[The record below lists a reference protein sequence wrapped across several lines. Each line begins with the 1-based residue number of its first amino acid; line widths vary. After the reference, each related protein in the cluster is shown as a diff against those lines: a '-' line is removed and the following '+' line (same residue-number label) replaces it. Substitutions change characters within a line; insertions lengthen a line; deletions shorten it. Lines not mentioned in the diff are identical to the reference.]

1 MRDFD
6 DELDDDV
13 IANTPPPLVHVGY
26 RSERTIWDSGD
37 LERAFAF
44 AWMERMELYGDH
56 HLQMLLSTGD
66 PAGDPVVT
74 QRDATVVA
82 TLIQW
87 LGTNCGWGFLCETL
101 RKHGQYE
108 IKDLEAEERLKELLS
123 ERG

>member
-1 MRDFD
+1 MDQFD
-6 DELDDDV
+6 DEDDV
-13 IANTPPPLVHVGY
+13 ISGEAPPLVHVGY
-26 RSERTIWDSGD
+26 RSERTIFDSGD

-44 AWMERMELYGDH
+44 AWLERMALFGNN
-56 HLQMLLSTGD
+56 HLQLLLSSGD

-82 TLIQW
+82 TVIQW

-108 IKDLEAEERLKELLS
+108 IRDLQSEKRLKELLG
-123 ERG
+123 EQT